1 MANYSLILDTKFKP
15 FSYQEMLA
23 PVAAATQ
30 AHQALEDAYGE
41 LSAQAK
47 TWGQYADEQTDYETY
62 KMYKTY
68 ADDLEMQAEQLMRQG
83 LTPSSRREMLNLRAR
98 YGEEIAPIEAAYKRR
113 EALAAEQRKL
123 YAADKT
129 LRFERDASTMK
140 LSDFIKNPSLDYGES
155 YSGALLTSQVSNA
168 VAAYQRALTDPGKL
182 KRLGLPFQYERYL
195 QEGATPEQVLA
206 AMKED
211 AQQGDSEAVNFLRGV
226 VDQALASSGVADWAD
241 NNTLNEFRAFA
252 NQGLYNA
259 IGTTK
264 IQNYTDSYSMNNA
277 LAEAAE
283 TRAAARAKKE
293 AEEKARQDNL
303 KMWDIDPT
311 SFYGESEIVEKHKKL
326 KAQIEGYK
334 KKGYLNSEG
343 KLTKRGMKA
352 LQDAKVED
360 RVNPNAGPGVNPIYQ
375 EKVGDW
381 GFKDWAN
388 SMGMTQSEI
397 NKGTINRN
405 TNARMASKVQEITSN
420 NATKGT
426 LNVDVYRQTVTGDEA
441 KIIADKITA
450 NSGDI
455 IKIAGDLTEDGR
467 GNITIGLKKTIT
479 NAEFKTLIKDNPIL
493 YIMNSPTTGSKGDQ
507 LAQLTNGEIIKLP
520 KGVIGNIAQRDLD
533 IANTRI
539 RGAASNV
546 ETAVELNRA
555 NSYIGSI
562 LTSSKGSQITTNDGT
577 IIL

>member
-47 TWGQYADEQTDYETY
+47 TWGQYANEQTDPETY

-68 ADDLEMQAEQLMRQG
+68 ADDLEMQAEQLMRYG
-83 LTPSSRREMLNLRAR
+83 LSPSSRREMLNLRAR

-182 KRLGLPFQYERYL
+182 KSLGLPFQYERYL
-195 QEGATPEQVLA
+195 QEGATPEQVLT
-206 AMKED
+206 AMQKN

-226 VDQALASSGVADWAD
+226 VDQVLVSSGVSDWAD

-264 IQNYTDSYSMNNA
+264 VQNYTDSYSMQNA

-283 TRAAARAKKE
+283 TRAAARA
-293 AEEKARQDNL
+293 RQDNL

-311 SFYGESEIVEKHKKL
+311 SYYGESAKAEETRKMREKI
-326 KAQIEGYK
+326 AEYQ
-334 KKGYLNSEG
+334 KKGYISSKGNLTPKGKEAFNSAYIPSAKSG
-343 KLTKRGMKA
+343 PNQSRPSGDYQFKQWAISQGMY
-352 LQDAKVED
+352 ESGPYSGIG
-360 RVNPNAGPGVNPIYQ
+360 RFNAAIKYYLGSS
-375 EKVGDW
+375 
-381 GFKDWAN
+381 AN
-388 SMGMTQSEI
+388 LPT
-397 NKGTINRN
+397 
-405 TNARMASKVQEITSN
+405 
-420 NATKGT
+420 GT

-455 IKIAGDLTEDGR
+455 IKVAGDLTEDGR
-467 GNITIGLKKTIT
+467 GNVTIGLKKTIT
-479 NAEFKTLIKDNPIL
+479 NAEFKALIKDNPIL

-507 LAQLTNGEIIKLP
+507 LAQLTNGEMIKLP
-520 KGVIGNIAQRDLD
+520 KGVIGNIAQKDLD

>member
-47 TWGQYADEQTDYETY
+47 TWGQYANEQTDPEAY

-83 LTPSSRREMLNLRAR
+83 LNSLSRRGMLDLRAR

-129 LRFERDASTMK
+129 LRFERDASTIS
-140 LSDFIKNPSLDYGES
+140 LDDLIKNPSLDYGES

-168 VAAYQRALTDPGKL
+168 VAAYQKALTDPGKL
-182 KRLGLPFQYERYL
+182 QSLGLPFQYERYL

-264 IQNYTDSYSMNNA
+264 IQNYTDTYSMQNS
-277 LAEAAE
+277 LAKAAE
-283 TRAAARAKKE
+283 TRAAERT
-293 AEEKARQDNL
+293 RQERL

-311 SFYGESEIVEKHKKL
+311 PYYGKADTDKEKEKQKQQVER
-326 KAQIEGYK
+326 YK
-334 KKGYLNSEG
+334 KAGYINSRGE
-343 KLTKRGMKA
+343 LTKKGMKA
-352 LQDAKVED
+352 LQEAKVED
-360 RVNPNAGPGVNPIYQ
+360 RVNPNATPGSDPIYQ

-381 GFKDWAN
+381 GFRDWAT
-388 SMGMTQSEI
+388 SLGVTSKEI
-397 NKGTINRN
+397 NEGRVSGATFRTIAKTAKDALSGDAVLGTP
-405 TNARMASKVQEITSN
+405 
-420 NATKGT
+420 
-426 LNVDVYRQTVTGDEA
+426 NVDVYRQTVTGDDA
-441 KIIADKITA
+441 KLLADKITA

-455 IKIAGDLTEDGR
+455 IYPAGELRVDTR
-467 GNITIGLKKTIT
+467 GNATIT
-479 NAEFKTLIKDNPIL
+479 RKASIDIAAFRDKVKENPIL
-493 YIMNSPTTGSKGDQ
+493 YIINSPSTGRKGDQ
-507 LAQLTNGEIIKLP
+507 LVELSNGERFIIP
-520 KGVIGNIAQRDLD
+520 AGTIGTINQGNLD
-533 IANTRI
+533 DANTRL
-539 RGAASNV
+539 RYSGSAEEAAVN
-546 ETAVELNRA
+546 LNNA
-555 NSYIGSI
+555 NSYIGSL
-562 LTSSKGSQITTNDGT
+562 LTSSKGAQIATNDGT